1 MPVIKPFKA
10 VRYNIAK
17 VKGVSSVISPP
28 YDIISPKL
36 QDELYSASPY
46 NFVRLDFNK
55 MEPSDIMGHNDRYTR
70 SRDLF
75 KAWLDENIL
84 ARDPRDSIY
93 IYSQKYKNGS
103 KTIEQVGFI
112 GLMGLNSVGKEKVL
126 PHENTLTAPKED
138 RLSLMRATEAN
149 LSPIFVLY
157 EDKTHRLTNI
167 LKKFMTGNA
176 CLVDIK
182 FDNVRHRLWSI
193 EDGSIIK
200 KIASSM
206 AHKNIFIAD
215 GHHRYEVARMYCN
228 ETKGSADKVMVY
240 FVEMDERMLTVLP
253 AHRVVLDIGI
263 LEPEEILG
271 KLSKF
276 FRVEK
281 VSGLKALM
289 THLSKSR
296 PKLHSFGMY
305 LGEKKFYVLRL
316 KNEKDSDKAIKDKPL
331 VWRRLDVAILHRFIM
346 QEILDIRDEDNNI
359 SYIKDSKDAIGAVD
373 SGKFKIAFILNPTKV
388 SEVKRIA
395 NIGERMPKKS
405 TYFYPKQLS
414 GLVINKFQ

>member
-10 VRYNIAK
+10 VRYNITK

-36 QDELYSASPY
+36 QDELYNASPY

-55 MEPSDIMGHNDRYTR
+55 MDPSDTMGHNDRYTR

-84 ARDPRDSIY
+84 ARDTRDSIY

-112 GLMGLNSVGKEKVL
+112 ALMGLNSIGKEKVL
-126 PHENTLTAPKED
+126 PHENTLAAPKED

-167 LKKFMTGNA
+167 LKKFMAGNA
-176 CLVDIK
+176 SLIDVK

-193 EDGSIIK
+193 ENDNIIK
-200 KIASSM
+200 KITSSM

-215 GHHRYEVARMYCN
+215 GHHRYEVARMYCS
-228 ETKGSADKVMVY
+228 ETQGRAAQVMVY
-240 FVEMDERMLTVLP
+240 FVEIDERMLTVLP
-253 AHRVVLDIGI
+253 AHRAVKDIGT
-263 LEPEEILG
+263 LEPEEILN
-271 KLSKF
+271 KLGKF

-281 VSGLKALM
+281 ASGLNTLM
-289 THLSKSR
+289 ARLSKSS
-296 PKLHSFGMY
+296 KLHSFGMY
-305 LGEKKFYVLRL
+305 LGEKRFYILRL
-316 KNEKDSDKAIKDKPL
+316 KSEKYSDKAIKDKPL
-331 VWRRLDVAILHRFIM
+331 AWRRLDVAILHRFIM
-346 QEILDIRDEDNNI
+346 QEILEIRDEDDNVA
-359 SYIKDSKDAIGAVD
+359 YIKDSKDAIEAVD
-373 SGKFKIAFILNPTKV
+373 SGKFKMAFILNPTKV